1 MRKNIC
7 RTVISSKEQNLN
19 KQMAE
24 FRISILFQY
33 SMYILAKFNIF
44 SWSWKLI
51 SKLNTFNTAW
61 ELCDTFTTA
70 AYWNTFARCRQDK
83 AHDNNYTG
91 KSIENTVKM
100 RCITERKQL
109 PGKKAILSRIYIMRI
124 SARIN
129 LHCIYSNN
137 LNANSKK
144 RKLGVQLHYNWFSN
158 FLWSVTNVICS
169 THLCFLLLALYS
181 CLFSLGS
188 SVLF

>member
-7 RTVISSKEQNLN
+7 ITVISSKEQNLN

-91 KSIENTVKM
+91 KSIENTVKNAM
-100 RCITERKQL
+100 HHWKETT
-109 PGKKAILSRIYIMRI
+109 
-124 SARIN
+124 AR
-129 LHCIYSNN
+129 
-137 LNANSKK
+137 
-144 RKLGVQLHYNWFSN
+144 QESN
-158 FLWSVTNVICS
+158 FITDLHHEDKCENKLTL
-169 THLCFLLLALYS
+169 HL
-181 CLFSLGS
+181 
-188 SVLF
+188 